1 MRYRN
6 FILLSLLLAAALL
19 PLQAQVAVKAET
31 LHTAAGDAI
40 SDGVVL
46 IEEGKISAVGPASQV
61 QIPSGVTVLEAKVA
75 TPGLVDAH
83 SVVGL
88 AGYLNQNHDQDH
100 LEESSPIQ
108 PELRA
113 LDAYNA
119 RETLVEWVRRHGVT
133 TLHTGHGPGQ
143 LVSGQT
149 MIVKTYGETV
159 DDALMVPS
167 AMLAA
172 TLGDGAKASGGRSPG
187 SRSKMMALL
196 RSEFIKAQDYLDK
209 MENAEEGKEP
219 ARDLHKETL
228 AKVLSGEMPLLV
240 TAHRSRDILAAIR
253 LAEEF
258 GFNLVLDGA
267 AEAHLITEKIMAA
280 DVPVILHAPGM
291 RHFGEAENATFE
303 AGPRLRDAG
312 ITFCY
317 QTGYE
322 GYVPKTR
329 VLLFEAGWAASNG
342 LLWDEALAAVTIDA
356 ARILGVDDRVGSL
369 EVGKDGDV
377 VLYDGDPFEY
387 TTHVTG
393 VIIDGQVVSQ
403 EKH

>member
-1 MRYRN
+1 MRYRIL
-6 FILLSLLLAAALL
+6 ILLSVLGLALL
-19 PLQAQVAVKAET
+19 PLHAQVAVKAET
-31 LHTAAGDAI
+31 LHTAAGEAI
-40 SDGVVL
+40 SDGVVV
-46 IEEGKISAVGPASQV
+46 IEDGKITAVGPASQV
-61 QIPSGVTVLEAKVA
+61 QIPSGMQVLEAKVV

-88 AGYLNQNHDQDH
+88 AGYLNQDHDQDQV
-100 LEESSPIQ
+100 EESSAIQ

-113 LDAYNA
+113 MDAYNA

-143 LVSGQT
+143 LISGQT
-149 MIVKTYGETV
+149 IIVKTVGETV
-159 DDALMVPS
+159 NDAVMVPG

-172 TLGDGAKASGGRSPG
+172 TLGDSAKASGGRSPG
-187 SRSKMMALL
+187 TRSKMMAML

-219 ARDLHKETL
+219 ARDLHKEAL
-228 AKVLSGEMPLLV
+228 GRVLSGEMPLLV

-267 AEAHLITEKIMAA
+267 AEAHLITDEIKAA

-303 AGPRLRDAG
+303 AGPRLKEAG
-312 ITFCY
+312 IAFCY
-317 QTGYE
+317 QTGFE

-329 VLLFEAGWAASNG
+329 VLLFEAGWAAANG
-342 LLWDEALAAVTIDA
+342 LEREDALSAVTIDA
-356 ARILGVDDRVGSL
+356 ARILGIDDRVGSL
-369 EVGKDGDV
+369 EEGKDGDV

-393 VIIDGQVVSQ
+393 VIIEGQVVS
-403 EKH
+403 EEEN